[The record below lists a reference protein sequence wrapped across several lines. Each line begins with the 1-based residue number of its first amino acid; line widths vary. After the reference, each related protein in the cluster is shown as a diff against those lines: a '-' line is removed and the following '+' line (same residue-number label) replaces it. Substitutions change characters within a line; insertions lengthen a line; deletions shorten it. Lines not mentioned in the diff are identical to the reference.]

1 MGVQLRSL
9 IAAALAAVLLGAAPA
24 TTRLYSAPAGNR
36 PAGIPHPD
44 LPYVAI
50 LPSGRIVAPVGKSV
64 AIGANVTALALVPG
78 GRYAVVGGRAAS
90 GKTLLRTVDTRT
102 MHVVARVANGSAHR
116 EAIGGLVA
124 LHDPA
129 RPGRTILVASEAR
142 AGKIALFSV
151 AADGSLTALHPSI
164 SLPGSDP
171 EPMHLAL
178 AESGHLLL
186 VADDRNARVDTIDLA
201 TRRPIASMAVGA
213 LPSGIAAF
221 GPRIFAAGAAAD
233 ASNLAVRPLDSSTA
247 SSVNIPLDAPLD
259 GATTVGGVDPEA
271 VAIEPGGRFA
281 YLTLAGVDRVVA
293 VSLGASPH
301 VVDGIDLRLFADA
314 PYGTMPTAM
323 VPSMTGREL
332 FVALSGL
339 NAVAV
344 LDASTPGVLHRLGLI
359 PTGARPIALSLA
371 PNDKLLF
378 VANAEGNGVS
388 ATLERIVLTKIPLE
402 RTTLSALRYAR
413 VSHLVRGGTLIPPLR
428 SGRKSDAIAHVVDIS
443 LGPTYFNSTPNLRV
457 LANRFAVVGDY
468 YADAPNSELGSQ
480 LTYSGTI
487 TPSAW
492 LLDTFRGRRAV
503 EAMPPDIYPRGGYI
517 VNALARAGMSYRV
530 YGAMLP
536 EGPSAVG
543 IPLLHVLHGA
553 VGYAP
558 KAGERA
564 SDRAL
569 AAAFVSQ
576 YAREVRSGNVPA
588 YQAIEL
594 SSNNPL
600 VQDRAL
606 GQIVD
611 AIVKSDAWGS
621 TAIFISPRQAIGA
634 TAADPKHSFAVIV
647 SPYAKRGFLGHA
659 HASTASVLKT
669 EEEIL
674 GLPALSLGD
683 LLASDLAN
691 YFTSTVDLSTPDLR
705 TNERMQR

>member
-1 MGVQLRSL
+1 VQLRSL

-36 PAGIPHPD
+36 PAGIPHPN

-50 LPSGRIVAPVGKSV
+50 LPSGRIVAPVGRSI

-78 GRYAVVGGRAAS
+78 GRFAVVGGSAAS
-90 GKTLLRTVDTRT
+90 GGTLLRTIDTRT
-102 MHVVARVANGSAHR
+102 MQIVARVANSGSR
-116 EAIGGLVA
+116 SEAIGGLIA

-129 RPGRTILVASEAR
+129 MPGRTILVASEAR
-142 AGKIALFSV
+142 AGKIAIFSIGK
-151 AADGSLTALHPSI
+151 DGSLAPLHPAI

-171 EPMHLAL
+171 EPMRLAL

-186 VADDRNARVDTIDLA
+186 VADDRNGRVDTIDLA
-201 TRRPIASMAVGA
+201 TRRPIASMSVGA
-213 LPSGIAAF
+213 LPSGLAAF
-221 GPRIFAAGAAAD
+221 GPRIFAAGAAAN
-233 ASNLAVRPLDSSTA
+233 ASNLAIRALDSSA
-247 SSVNIPLDAPLD
+247 VGSENIPLDAPLD
-259 GATTVGGVDPEA
+259 GATTIGGVDPES

-281 YLTLAGVDRVVA
+281 YVTLAGVDRVVA
-293 VSLGASPH
+293 VALDASPR
-301 VVDGIDLRLFADA
+301 VVDGIDLRLFANA

-359 PTGARPIALSLA
+359 PTGARPVALSLA
-371 PNDKLLF
+371 PNDKVLF

-388 ATLERIVLTKIPLE
+388 ATLERIALTKIPLE
-402 RTTLSALRYAR
+402 RTTLSALRYSR
-413 VSHLVRGGTLIPPLR
+413 VSHLVRGNVLVPPLR
-428 SGRKSDAIAHVVDIS
+428 SGRKSDAISHVVDIS
-443 LGPTYFNSTPNLRV
+443 LGPTYFNSTPNLRM
-457 LANRFAVVGDY
+457 LANEFAVVGDY
-468 YADAPNSELGSQ
+468 YADAPNPELGSQ

-487 TPSAW
+487 TPLAW
-492 LLDTFRGRRAV
+492 LLDTFRGRTAV
-503 EAMPPDIYPRGGYI
+503 EAMPPDLYPRSGYI

-530 YGAMLP
+530 YGAMVP
-536 EGPSAVG
+536 EGPSAIG

-558 KAGERA
+558 KAGKRA

-569 AAAFVSQ
+569 AAAFT
-576 YAREVRSGNVPA
+576 ARYSREAASGNVPS

-606 GQIVD
+606 GTIVNT
-611 AIVKSDAWGS
+611 IVKSDAWGS

-634 TAADPKHSFAVIV
+634 TQADPKHSFAVIV

-691 YFTSTVDLSTPDLR
+691 YFTPTLDLSVPQIG
-705 TNERMQR
+705 TNERMER

>member
-9 IAAALAAVLLGAAPA
+9 IAAALAAVLLGAAPV

-36 PAGIPHPD
+36 PAGIPHPG

-64 AIGANVTALALVPG
+64 AIGASVTALALIPG
-78 GRYAVVGGRAAS
+78 GRFAVVGGRAAS
-90 GKTLLRTVDTRT
+90 GGTLLRTVDTRT
-102 MHVVARVANGSAHR
+102 MQIVARAPNSGSR
-116 EAIGGLVA
+116 TEVIGGLIAV
-124 LHDPA
+124 HDPA
-129 RPGRTILVASEAR
+129 MPGRTILVASEAR
-142 AGKIALFSV
+142 AGKVALFSV
-151 AADGSLTALHPSI
+151 GADGSLAPLHPGI

-186 VADDRNARVDTIDLA
+186 VADDRNGRVDTIDLA
-201 TRRPIASMAVGA
+201 TRRPVASMSVGA
-213 LPSGIAAF
+213 LPSGLAAF
-221 GPRIFAAGAAAD
+221 GPRIFAAGAAAS
-233 ASNLAVRPLDSSTA
+233 ASNLAVRSLDSSTA
-247 SSVNIPLDAPLD
+247 SSENIPLDAPLD

-281 YLTLAGVDRVVA
+281 YVTLAGVDRVVA
-293 VSLGASPH
+293 VSLGASPR

-323 VPSMTGREL
+323 VPSMTGHEL

-359 PTGARPIALSLA
+359 PTGARPIAVSLA

-378 VANAEGNGVS
+378 VANAEGNGAS
-388 ATLERIVLTKIPLE
+388 ATLERIALTKIPLE
-402 RTTLSALRYAR
+402 RTTLSALRYSR
-413 VSHLVRGGTLIPPLR
+413 VSHLVRGGTLVPPLR

-457 LANRFAVVGDY
+457 LANDFAVVGDY

-487 TPSAW
+487 APSAW
-492 LLDTFRGRRAV
+492 LLDTFRGRRSV
-503 EAMPPDIYPRGGYI
+503 EAMPPDLYPRSGYI

-530 YGAMLP
+530 YGAMVP
-536 EGPSAVG
+536 EGPMAIG

-558 KAGERA
+558 RPGARA

-569 AAAFVSQ
+569 ADAFVSQ
-576 YAREVRSGNVPA
+576 YAREAQRGDIPT

-606 GQIVD
+606 GKIVD
-611 AIVKSDAWGS
+611 AIAKSNAWGS

-691 YFTSTVDLSTPDLR
+691 YFTSTVDESVPDLG

>member
-1 MGVQLRSL
+1 VQLRSL

-36 PAGIPHPD
+36 PAGIPHPN

-64 AIGANVTALALVPG
+64 AIGANVTALALIPG
-78 GRYAVVGGRAAS
+78 GAYAVVGGSAPS
-90 GKTLLRTVDTRT
+90 GGTLLRTIDTRT
-102 MHVVARVANGSAHR
+102 MQVVARVTNTGARR
-116 EAIGGLVA
+116 EAIGGLIA

-129 RPGRTILVASEAR
+129 SPGRTILVASEAQ
-142 AGKIALFSV
+142 AGKIAIFSV
-151 AADGSLTALHPSI
+151 GAGGRLVPLHPGI
-164 SLPGSDP
+164 SLPGRDP
-171 EPMHLAL
+171 EPMRLAL

-186 VADDRNARVDTIDLA
+186 VADERNARLDTIDLA
-201 TRRPIASMAVGA
+201 TRRPIASMSVGA
-213 LPSGIAAF
+213 LPTGIAAF
-221 GPRIFAAGAAAD
+221 GPRIFVAGAAAS
-233 ASNLAVRPLDSSTA
+233 ASDLAVRSLDSSTA
-247 SSVNIPLDAPLD
+247 NSENIPLDAPLD
-259 GATTVGGVDPEA
+259 WATTIGGVDPES

-281 YLTLAGVDRVVA
+281 YVTLAGVDRVVA
-293 VSLGASPH
+293 VALDASPR
-301 VVDGIDLRLFADA
+301 VVNGIDLRLFANA

-339 NAVAV
+339 DAVAV

-371 PNDKLLF
+371 PDDKVLF
-378 VANAEGNGVS
+378 VANAEGNGES

-402 RTTLSALRYAR
+402 RTTLSALRYSR
-413 VSHLVRGGTLIPPLR
+413 VSHLVRGNALIPPLR

-443 LGPTYFNSTPNLRV
+443 LGPTYFNSTPNLRM
-457 LANRFAVVGDY
+457 LANEFAVVGDY

-487 TPSAW
+487 TPMAW

-503 EAMPPDIYPRGGYI
+503 EAMPPDIYPRSGYI

-530 YGAMLP
+530 YGAMVP
-536 EGPSAVG
+536 EGPLAIG

-553 VGYAP
+553 VGYSP
-558 KAGERA
+558 KVGARA

-569 AAAFVSQ
+569 AAAFTAQ
-576 YAREVRSGNVPA
+576 YAREAARGDIPA

-606 GQIVD
+606 GKIVA

-634 TAADPKHSFAVIV
+634 TSTDPKHSFAVIV

-683 LLASDLAN
+683 LLASDLEN
-691 YFTSTVDLSTPDLR
+691 YFTPQADLTVPGFE
-705 TNERMQR
+705 TNRRRQR

>member
-1 MGVQLRSL
+1 MQLRSL

-50 LPSGRIVAPVGKSV
+50 LPSGRIVAPVGRSI
-64 AIGANVTALALVPG
+64 AIGANVNALALIPG
-78 GRYAVVGGRAAS
+78 GRFAVVGGSAAS
-90 GKTLLRTVDTRT
+90 GGTLLRTIDTRT
-102 MHVVARVANGSAHR
+102 MQIVARVTNAGSR
-116 EAIGGLVA
+116 SEAIGGLIA

-129 RPGRTILVASEAR
+129 MPARTILVASEAR
-142 AGKIALFSV
+142 AGKIAIFAV
-151 AADGSLTALHPSI
+151 GSEGTLAQLHPGI
-164 SLPGSDP
+164 SLPGGDP

-186 VADDRNARVDTIDLA
+186 VADDRNGRVDTIDLA
-201 TRRPIASMAVGA
+201 TRRPIASMSVGA
-213 LPSGIAAF
+213 LPSGLAAF

-233 ASNLAVRPLDSSTA
+233 ASNLAIRSLDSSA
-247 SSVNIPLDAPLD
+247 VSSENIPLDAPLD
-259 GATTVGGVDPEA
+259 GATTIGGVDPES

-281 YLTLAGVDRVVA
+281 YVTLAGVDRVVA
-293 VSLGASPH
+293 VALDASPR
-301 VVDGIDLRLFADA
+301 VVDGIDLRLFANA

-359 PTGARPIALSLA
+359 PTGARPVALSLA
-371 PNDKLLF
+371 PNDKVLF
-378 VANAEGNGVS
+378 VANAEGNGVN
-388 ATLERIVLTKIPLE
+388 ATLERIALTKIPLE

-413 VSHLVRGGTLIPPLR
+413 VSHLVRGNALVPPLR
-428 SGRKSDAIAHVVDIS
+428 SGRKSDAISHVVDIS
-443 LGPTYFNSTPNLRV
+443 LGPTYFNSTPNLRA
-457 LANRFAVVGDY
+457 LANEFAVVGDY
-468 YADAPNSELGSQ
+468 YADAPTSELGSQ

-487 TPSAW
+487 SPSAW

-503 EAMPPDIYPRGGYI
+503 EAMPPDLYPRSGYI

-536 EGPSAVG
+536 EGPLAIG

-553 VGYAP
+553 VGYSP

-569 AAAFVSQ
+569 ATAFVAQ
-576 YAREVRSGNVPA
+576 YSREAASGNIPA

-606 GQIVD
+606 GRIVE
-611 AIVKSDAWGS
+611 AIVKSEAWGS

-634 TAADPKHSFAVIV
+634 TTADPKHSFAVIV
-647 SPYAKRGFLGHA
+647 SPYARRGFLGHA

-691 YFTSTVDLSTPDLR
+691 YFTPTLDLSVPNIR

>member
-24 TTRLYSAPAGNR
+24 TTRLYSAPAGSR
-36 PAGIPHPD
+36 PAGIPHPA

-64 AIGANVTALALVPG
+64 AIGANVNALALIPG
-78 GRYAVVGGRAAS
+78 GRFAVVGGSAAS
-90 GKTLLRTVDTRT
+90 GGTLLRTIDART
-102 MHVVARVANGSAHR
+102 MQIVARVTNTGSR
-116 EAIGGLVA
+116 SEAIGGLIA

-129 RPGRTILVASEAR
+129 MPARTILVASEAR
-142 AGKIALFSV
+142 AGKIAIFSV
-151 AADGSLTALHPSI
+151 GSDGSLTPLHPGI

-186 VADDRNARVDTIDLA
+186 VADDRNGRVDTIDLA
-201 TRRPIASMAVGA
+201 TRRPIASMSVGA
-213 LPSGIAAF
+213 LPSGLAAY

-233 ASNLAVRPLDSSTA
+233 ASNLAVRSLDSSA
-247 SSVNIPLDAPLD
+247 VSSENIPLDAPLD
-259 GATTVGGVDPEA
+259 GATTIGGVDPES

-281 YLTLAGVDRVVA
+281 YVTLAGVDRVVA
-293 VSLGASPH
+293 VALDASPR
-301 VVDGIDLRLFADA
+301 VVDGIDLRLFANA

-359 PTGARPIALSLA
+359 PTGARPVALSLA
-371 PNDKLLF
+371 PNDKVLF
-378 VANAEGNGVS
+378 VANAEGNGVN
-388 ATLERIVLTKIPLE
+388 ATLERIALTKIPLE

-413 VSHLVRGGTLIPPLR
+413 VSHLVRGNALVPPLR
-428 SGRKSDAIAHVVDIS
+428 SGRKSDAISHVVDIS
-443 LGPTYFNSTPNLRV
+443 LGPTYFNSTPNLRA
-457 LANRFAVVGDY
+457 LANDFAVVGDY
-468 YADAPNSELGSQ
+468 YADAPNGELGSQ

-487 TPSAW
+487 SPTAW
-492 LLDTFRGRRAV
+492 LLDIFRGRRAV
-503 EAMPPDIYPRGGYI
+503 AAMPPDLYPRSGYI

-536 EGPSAVG
+536 EGPSAIG

-569 AAAFVSQ
+569 ATAFV
-576 YAREVRSGNVPA
+576 ARYSREAASGNIPA

-606 GQIVD
+606 GKIVE
-611 AIVKSDAWGS
+611 AIVKSEAWGS

-634 TAADPKHSFAVIV
+634 TTADPKHSFAVIV
-647 SPYAKRGFLGHA
+647 SPFARRGFLGHA

-691 YFTSTVDLSTPDLR
+691 YFTPTPDLSVPDIG